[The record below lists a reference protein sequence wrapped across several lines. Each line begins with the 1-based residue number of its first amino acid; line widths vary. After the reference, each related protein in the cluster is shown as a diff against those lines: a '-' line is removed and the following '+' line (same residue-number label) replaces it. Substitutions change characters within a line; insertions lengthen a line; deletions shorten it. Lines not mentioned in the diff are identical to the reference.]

1 MNGLHPR
8 KAAQSALSMLDVLAD
23 THMQLGDV
31 AMEQANFESAVN
43 DYAAALK
50 YLTQCDQVGGQAH
63 TSQLQAPHD

>member
-1 MNGLHPR
+1 
-8 KAAQSALSMLDVLAD
+8 MLRLLDRLAD

-50 YLTQCDQVGGQAH
+50 YLTRCDQVGG
-63 TSQLQAPHD
+63 